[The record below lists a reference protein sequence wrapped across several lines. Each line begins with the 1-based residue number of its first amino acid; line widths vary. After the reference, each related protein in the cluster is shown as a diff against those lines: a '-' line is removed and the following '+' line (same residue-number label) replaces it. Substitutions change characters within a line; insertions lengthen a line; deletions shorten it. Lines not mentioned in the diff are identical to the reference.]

1 MKRGLVRTLIV
12 LALLL
17 AFLLLVYI
25 FIGRPMIE
33 FIGEP
38 EDLQKYIDDQGVL
51 GLLVFGMFVVIQ
63 TVFNCIPGLP
73 FYLAA
78 GYVWG
83 GFKGALICDLFATI
97 GNTIAFLLGKKLGR
111 GFLNYLFTE
120 EKLAKIDEMVED
132 GNPVFIHIIFMFL
145 PLPKDTYAWVGYYS
159 GEGVIQWFVI
169 TFIARFTQIFI
180 YTYGGSKI
188 ADNQYIALILGS
200 IFAVLVYVFAALYF
214 RRKHKRRVSTEN

>member
-1 MKRGLVRTLIV
+1 MKRGLIRTLIV

-17 AFLLLVYI
+17 VFLFLVYI

-33 FIGEP
+33 FVGEP
-38 EDLQKYIDDQGVL
+38 EELQKYIDDQGIL
-51 GLLVFGMFVVIQ
+51 GIMVFGMFIIIQ

-83 GFKGALICDLFATI
+83 GFKGALICDFFATI

-111 GFLNYLFTE
+111 GFLNYLLTE
-120 EKLAKIDEMVED
+120 ERLAQIDSMVED
-132 GNPVFIHIIFMFL
+132 GNPVLIHFIFMFL

-159 GEGVIQWFVI
+159 GEGVIQWFLI
-169 TFIARFTQIFI
+169 TFFARFTQIFI
-180 YTYGGSKI
+180 YTYGGAKLV
-188 ADNQYIALILGS
+188 DNQYWVLIIGS
-200 IFAVLVYVFAALYF
+200 IFAVLVYVFAAIYLK
-214 RRKHKRRVSTEN
+214 RKHKKKENSES